1 MFSPLQI
8 ERLLKHCEAMNEKYE
23 SQDMSGDEGPSYF
36 EYIRNQGWVEALRLV
51 LEKDTKSINNKE
63 LEDD

>member
-8 ERLLKHCEAMNEKYE
+8 KRLLMHCEAVNEQYE

-36 EYIRNQGWVEALRLV
+36 EYIRNQGWVEA
-51 LEKDTKSINNKE
+51 
-63 LEDD
+63 